1 MNYLLVVR
9 LCPGPQKKL
18 LDLTERGMDAERE
31 CNSSGA
37 NNEDNEKGGE
47 DEMEGN
53 LHPPHV

>member
-1 MNYLLVVR
+1 VVR